1 MQSTDQTSAALLL
14 TSSFGKSAGT
24 PVKPLSI
31 NEWARLTTWLKDRGL
46 RPSSLLAGDFRN
58 LLRDWPEK
66 TVTLSRLEGLLDRG
80 VALASALEKWQ
91 RAGLW
96 ILTRSDP
103 EYPYRLKQRLAFLS
117 PPVLFGCG
125 NKQLLNKGGLAV
137 VGSRNATGRDLD
149 FTKRLG
155 AGAAAQG
162 YSIVSGG
169 ARGID
174 QSAMLGA
181 LESEGTVVGVLA
193 DSLLRSAT
201 SAKYRQHILDR
212 NVVLISPFNPE
223 AGFNV
228 GNSMTRNRYVYCS
241 ADAAVV
247 ISSDLH
253 KGGTWNGAIEDLQAQ
268 WVPLWVKHDGEEK
281 SGNSAL
287 VQRGA
292 NRLPDDLST
301 LENLFVRPRIKDEQ
315 QILPGL
321 T

>member
-14 TSSFGKSAGT
+14 TTSFGKSAGT

-46 RPSSLLAGDFRN
+46 QPSSLLAGDFRN

-91 RAGLW
+91 CAGLW

-155 AGAAAQG
+155 AGAAPRDIPSCRAERAESTRAPCWVRWNPKG
-162 YSIVSGG
+162 RWWESWRIVFCVRRLRQNTANTSSTGTSCSSPHSTRR
-169 ARGID
+169 RGSM
-174 QSAMLGA
+174 SA
-181 LESEGTVVGVLA
+181 
-193 DSLLRSAT
+193 
-201 SAKYRQHILDR
+201 I
-212 NVVLISPFNPE
+212 P
-223 AGFNV
+223 
-228 GNSMTRNRYVYCS
+228 
-241 ADAAVV
+241 
-247 ISSDLH
+247 
-253 KGGTWNGAIEDLQAQ
+253 
-268 WVPLWVKHDGEEK
+268 
-281 SGNSAL
+281 
-287 VQRGA
+287 
-292 NRLPDDLST
+292 
-301 LENLFVRPRIKDEQ
+301 
-315 QILPGL
+315 
-321 T
+321 